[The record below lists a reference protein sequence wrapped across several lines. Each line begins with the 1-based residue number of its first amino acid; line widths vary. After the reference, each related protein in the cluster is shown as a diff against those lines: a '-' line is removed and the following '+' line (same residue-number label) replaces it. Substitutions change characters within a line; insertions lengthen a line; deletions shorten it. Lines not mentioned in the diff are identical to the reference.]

1 VAKGLSLSP
10 AEATATFRRVL
21 RVLLVPNRCPTD
33 RRRDDRIPRYQ
44 SLPQD
49 GRDCWRP
56 KNPVPRLDV
65 AGTVVATGAN
75 VSRFT
80 VGGEVFGIGQGSV
93 AQYTCASED
102 KLARKPASLSFDQA
116 ALGRVEGQRPVSA
129 KNAQIASV
137 ALGPRGSV

>member
-1 VAKGLSLSP
+1 M
-10 AEATATFRRVL
+10 
-21 RVLLVPNRCPTD
+21 
-33 RRRDDRIPRYQ
+33 
-44 SLPQD
+44 
-49 GRDCWRP
+49 GRAD
-56 KNPVPRLDV
+56 
-65 AGTVVATGAN
+65 GAN

-80 VGGEVFGIGQGSV
+80 VGGEVRHQPRLLRAV
-93 AQYTCASED
+93 QCASED